1 MQTLRTADSF
11 NTLTPTSIDLSVRSK
26 HDDENHDQQHDAE
39 AQGEPDATTTEIQG
53 HLSGIRLI
61 VNMISVVLASF
72 LVLLDNSIVSTAI
85 PQITDEFHSLA
96 DVGWYGSA
104 YTLGNAALQLVSGKT
119 FQFFNLK
126 VSTCSEVDNGIK
138 THRHSLVVLAVLFR
152 PLRAGLGSVRG
163 CKILEDADSRPCYC
177 GSRVIRGH
185 QRRVYHYFRVRAR
198 REAASLNR
206 GANGK
211 YVALTCHASS
221 MKNDNDIDTGSVTQL
236 GNIAG
241 PVIGGAFTTGYTWR
255 WCFYINL
262 PVGALVAFPILFLH
276 IPEQVPKDNAWNVLR
291 QLHRHLDLFGLVL
304 FAPALTQLLLALQY
318 GDELAWNSP
327 RVIGLFSGSGA
338 NFIIWLVWNYYKKDD
353 ALLPV
358 SLVKRRTIWSGA
370 LFHGLLISTLFG
382 VTYWLPIY
390 FQAIKDMN
398 AVISGVNLLPLI
410 LPQLVTGIACGF
422 LVNRLGFI
430 PPFGAVAGALISVA
444 TGLFSTL
451 HPDTSTARR
460 IGYEIIMG
468 VGLGCGVQMALVN
481 TQNSVSPQ
489 QISIA
494 TALIFWAQS
503 LGPTIFLPL
512 YNTIFRTSLTSELAK
527 QAPQVD
533 AQAVVDAG
541 VTAFRRVVEPRYLPN
556 VLKAYSDS
564 IDRIFYLA
572 TSAGALAVFVVWGM
586 GWKDIRKTKA
596 KGNAPSPYMS
606 SEHELLDMP

>member
-1 MQTLRTADSF
+1 
-11 NTLTPTSIDLSVRSK
+11 
-26 HDDENHDQQHDAE
+26 
-39 AQGEPDATTTEIQG
+39 
-53 HLSGIRLI
+53 
-61 VNMISVVLASF
+61 MISVVLASF

-126 VSTCSEVDNGIK
+126 WSW
-138 THRHSLVVLAVLFR
+138 LFFFA
-152 PLRAGLGSVRG
+152 LFELGSALCGAAKSSKMLIVGRAIAG
-163 CKILEDADSRPCYC
+163 AGSSGVISGAFTIISACVPVEKRPPL
-177 GSRVIRGH
+177 I
-185 QRRVYHYFRVRAR
+185 
-198 REAASLNR
+198 
-206 GANGK
+206 GALMG
-211 YVALTCHASS
+211 
-221 MKNDNDIDTGSVTQL
+221 ITQL

-327 RVIGLFSGSGA
+327 RVIGLFSGAGA

-460 IGYEIIMG
+460 IGYEVIMG
-468 VGLGCGVQMALVN
+468 IGLGCGVQMALVN

-606 SEHELLDMP
+606 SEHELVDMP

>member
-11 NTLTPTSIDLSVRSK
+11 NTLTPTSIELSVRSK

-126 VSTCSEVDNGIK
+126 WSW
-138 THRHSLVVLAVLFR
+138 LFFFA
-152 PLRAGLGSVRG
+152 LFELGSALCGAAKSSKMLIVGRAIAG
-163 CKILEDADSRPCYC
+163 AGSSGVISGAFTIISACVPVEKRPPL
-177 GSRVIRGH
+177 I
-185 QRRVYHYFRVRAR
+185 
-198 REAASLNR
+198 
-206 GANGK
+206 GALMG
-211 YVALTCHASS
+211 
-221 MKNDNDIDTGSVTQL
+221 ITQL

-276 IPEQVPKDNAWNVLR
+276 IPEQVPKDNAWKVLR
-291 QLHRHLDLFGLVL
+291 QLHHHLDLFGLVL

-327 RVIGLFSGSGA
+327 RVIGLFSGAGA

-512 YNTIFRTSLTSELAK
+512 YNTIFRASLTSELAK

-564 IDRIFYLA
+564 IGRIFYLA

-596 KGNAPSPYMS
+596 KGNAPSPHMS
-606 SEHELLDMP
+606 SEHELVDMP